1 MRCLVDCFGRKSGL
15 RSIEPLFR
23 VMAGLVV
30 HKPGHNVNLIES
42 AWADGTAA
50 SRGAA
55 EDGRS
60 ASDAANEIVRR
71 PRAALPPGSSGE
83 VGQRGQRRTTGG
95 ATPLPYAMRLFPP
108 PTVLATG
115 RTRP

>member
-1 MRCLVDCFGRKSGL
+1 
-15 RSIEPLFR
+15 
-23 VMAGLVV
+23 V

-60 ASDAANEIVRR
+60 ASDAANEIVHR
-71 PRAALPPGSSGE
+71 PRAALPTRSSGE
-83 VGQRGQRRTTGG
+83 VGQRGQRRTTVG
-95 ATPLPYAMRLFPP
+95 ANTLLYAMRLCPP
-108 PTVLATG
+108 YTLVAIDRNPS
-115 RTRP
+115 